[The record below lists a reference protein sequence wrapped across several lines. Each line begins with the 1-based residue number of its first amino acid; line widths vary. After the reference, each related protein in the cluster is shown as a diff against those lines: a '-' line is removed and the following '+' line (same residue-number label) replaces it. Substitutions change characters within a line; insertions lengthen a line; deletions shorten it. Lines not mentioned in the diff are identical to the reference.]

1 MDMGRKN
8 ETIEITTQQRKQVPT
23 RYEKP
28 LDLYR
33 VSSLH
38 NFIPD
43 K

>member
-8 ETIEITTQQRKQVPT
+8 VTFEMTTQQGKQVPT

-28 LDLYR
+28 LNLYR